1 MSIQLSMHSDRR
13 FRALIE
19 HSSDAIALLT
29 AQGTVTYASPST
41 RRVTGYS
48 AEELVGRNGFALLH
62 PEDLENARQQF
73 TALLDWPGDFITLE
87 YRFRHAD
94 GTWHW
99 VEATLTN
106 LLVDPEVGAVVCNYR
121 DNTQRKQGQERLR
134 QSEERFRALVEQAGV
149 GMFVTDLQGNLVE
162 VNEMGCQLCG
172 YAREDLLTLHLG
184 DLVPEEGQAGLPAAL
199 EHLRAGGGVK
209 CSQWRMKCKDGSLLP
224 VGTTANQLSTGH
236 LLVVARDISD
246 RIRAEQARQQL
257 LAYEQ
262 AARAEA
268 EAARARL
275 YECLHQA
282 PARII
287 ALRGP
292 EHRVEFAN
300 AQVLEF
306 EHYADRVG
314 KPFREG
320 WPELVEQGILAILDE
335 VYTTGTPFIGT
346 GVPLKVD
353 RTGEG
358 VLVEAYFNLVYQPL
372 RNEQGDIDGL
382 LLSAMEVTEQ
392 VQARRRVEELNRQL
406 EAEKDALRQ
415 AKQEAEAR
423 AAELSATFEAMTEG
437 VIVCDARGEIR
448 YTNSAYRSLL
458 ALEEDADSSVL
469 QLDHRF
475 EWLALRDLEGRPL
488 PKEQLA
494 TLRVLRGERLSGIH
508 TVDHLCRTHK
518 GEDIILNVG
527 GAPIR
532 DAAGRIVGGVIVFHD
547 VTRRRQL
554 EQQLQHSERKLRSLV
569 ESNIFGVW
577 VIDDAGHIYEINDRL
592 VQLLGYSK
600 EELLSG
606 TIRWQQLT
614 SPEYQE
620 AQAQTSKTILS
631 TGAFLPYEKEYLRKD
646 GSRVPVLVA
655 GALIDQERAIGM
667 AVILDM
673 SEQKAAERR
682 KQEFLSMVSHE
693 LRTPLT
699 SIMGYIDLALLCSD
713 LFPRSLP
720 PEAEVLLGQIEK
732 LLKRADRQ
740 VEIETRLVEEL
751 LEVTRLELHT
761 FELSLHPENLVT
773 IVQEAVANQ
782 RQAARTRHIE
792 LVLPPDELVP
802 VIADAGRVG
811 QVLTNCLANA
821 LKYAPVDRRSRCA
834 WRWR

>member
-1 MSIQLSMHSDRR
+1 
-13 FRALIE
+13 
-19 HSSDAIALLT
+19 
-29 AQGTVTYASPST
+29 
-41 RRVTGYS
+41 
-48 AEELVGRNGFALLH
+48 
-62 PEDLENARQQF
+62 
-73 TALLDWPGDFITLE
+73 
-87 YRFRHAD
+87 
-94 GTWHW
+94 
-99 VEATLTN
+99 
-106 LLVDPEVGAVVCNYR
+106 
-121 DNTQRKQGQERLR
+121 
-134 QSEERFRALVEQAGV
+134 
-149 GMFVTDLQGNLVE
+149 
-162 VNEMGCQLCG
+162 MGCQLCG
-172 YAREDLLTLHLG
+172 YSREALLTMHIQ
-184 DLVPEEGQAGLPAAL
+184 DLIPEEDRAAVRV
-199 EHLRAGGGVK
+199 EIERLRAGEITR
-209 CSQWRMKCKDGSLLP
+209 SQWYMKRKDGSLLP

-236 LLVVARDISD
+236 LLVIVRDISH

-275 YECLHQA
+275 YEFLHQA

-577 VIDDAGHIYEINDRL
+577 VIDDAGHSYEINDRL

-699 SIMGYIDLALLCSD
+699 SIMGFIDLALLCSD
-713 LFPRSLP
+713 LFPRPLS
-720 PEAEVLLGQIEK
+720 PEAEKLLDKMETG
-732 LLKRADRQ
+732 LKRAMGQ
-740 VEIETRLVEEL
+740 VEVETRLVEEL
-751 LEVTRLELHT
+751 LEVSRLELLK
-761 FELSLHPENLVT
+761 FELSLQRENLIT
-773 IVQEAVANQ
+773 IVQETVTNQ
-782 RQAARTRHIE
+782 QQAARTRHIE
-792 LVLPPDELVP
+792 LVLPPEEQVP
-802 VIADAGRVG
+802 VLADAGRIG
-811 QVLTNCLANA
+811 QALTNYLTNA
-821 LKYAPVDRRSRCA
+821 LKYAPVDQPISVRLEVTGSVARVSVRDQGPGLTPEQQQRVWERFYQVA
-834 WRWR
+834 APDRQGPDGGLGLGLAIARAIIEQHQGQVGVESAPGQGSTFWFTVPLADGLIQA